1 MRSRVVLVSSLLVL
15 FTSATAL
22 RAQSITTQP
31 NDGGPG
37 MLRPNP
43 ATNPSI
49 QNPNINHIGVFDE
62 WRGVAPKKDAAPS
75 VVRIIGASKDLHIA
89 LFNDRQKE
97 KPESNLAFMLRP
109 FAEKQLMEVQVYAV
123 EQDGR
128 PIKRSPLTAPQSITL
143 KKQGAIL
150 PFTLGM
156 REGES
161 LTCEVVFLIN
171 GKEHSKTRIRADHKG
186 LTFAAD
192 AKKESRK
199 P

>member
-1 MRSRVVLVSSLLVL
+1 MRAPFVLVSSLVVL
-15 FTSATAL
+15 LACVGAH
-22 RAQSITTQP
+22 AQSITTQP
-31 NDGGPG
+31 NNGGPG

-43 ATNPSI
+43 ATNPAI
-49 QNPNINHIGVFDE
+49 QNPSISHIGLFDE
-62 WRGVAPKKDAAPS
+62 WRGLAPKKDAVPS
-75 VVRIIGASKDLHIA
+75 VVRIIGASKDLHVA
-89 LFNDRQKE
+89 LFNDRQKGQ
-97 KPESNLAFMLRP
+97 PESNLAFMLRP

-143 KKQGAIL
+143 KKQGAML

-161 LTCEVVFLIN
+161 LMCEVVFLIN
-171 GKEHSKTRIRADHKG
+171 GKEHGKTRVRADHKG

-192 AKKESRK
+192 AKTETRK